1 MRWNPEIGQRSGK
14 MKRWILA
21 AAWLLF
27 LPHAFASCLDDAAK
41 AYNLDPLLIKS
52 IRWVE
57 SRDNPNAVGPRLRD
71 GNVAL
76 GAMQINTIHLPEL
89 KSYGV
94 TRDLLFDECT
104 NLKIGAWALS
114 KCISKFGPTGKAVG
128 CYNTGPAS
136 ENIDAQ
142 ERYALKVGDAY
153 SQLKLN
159 PNRRPNSKLR
169 QAIASRNEAE
179 AAAPTRIANLKEL
192 RSWEPVNEN

>member
-1 MRWNPEIGQRSGK
+1 

-21 AAWLLF
+21 AVWLLF
-27 LPHAFASCLDDAAK
+27 LPTAFASCLDDAAK

-76 GAMQINTIHLPEL
+76 GSMQINTIHLTEL

-94 TRDLLFDECT
+94 TRELLFDECT
-104 NLKIGAWALS
+104 NLKIGAWALW
-114 KCISKFGPTGKAVG
+114 KCISKFGSTGKAIG

-136 ENIDAQ
+136 GNIDAQ

-153 SQLKLN
+153 TQLRLN
-159 PNRRPNSKLR
+159 PNRRPNSKSSP
-169 QAIASRNEAE
+169 AIARAKEKE
-179 AAAPTRIANLKEL
+179 AAPPTRIANLKEL
-192 RSWEPVNEN
+192 RSWEPVNEE